1 MEKEI
6 DYSKGYDGIP
16 TGNNY
21 KDGYK
26 GNYDN
31 SGDNDNFSGMEK
43 PKKIEKKESTEE
55 TLIEI
60 KSFFNYYK
68 KDLGKMI
75 KSGKGVISLSFQDI
89 ASFSPNLA
97 EKIIDSP
104 EEMLQ
109 LIELGIEETGLV
121 KNPRVRLLDIP
132 EIHKVHIR
140 NIRAKHLNQLVCIE
154 GLVRQASDVRPQV
167 VNAKFEC
174 PSCGTVISVLQI
186 EKKFREPSRCSC
198 GRKGAFRLIS
208 KDMVDA
214 QRLVIEE
221 SPETL
226 DGGEQPRRLNVFL
239 KEDLVEPKM
248 EEKTTPGSK
257 VRIIGVLKEVPSPL
271 PTGGMSTRFD
281 LAVEAN
287 NIIPLEETFEEL
299 DITEEDERQIK
310 ELSANPK
317 ILEILSQSIAP
328 SIYGYEEIKI
338 ALLLQLFSG
347 VKKTKSDGN
356 KTRGDI
362 HILLIG
368 DPGVAKSL
376 GKNEKVMYISGKET
390 GYETIENI
398 YKKFK
403 KFPKGLKVLTIDMKN
418 HEPRWE
424 YVFEIIKHLPEKNLI
439 KITTEHGKSV
449 TATKDHSFITLS
461 KTGEII
467 PIKGQELTANMYVPI
482 PINYHN
488 KISEYFYPKY
498 FNKKAGNNSKLLPE
512 KIKLDEDFGFF
523 IGIFLSEGYIKN
535 KNAVEISNKDREIQ
549 NNVIRF
555 AKKMNINC
563 HAYSNRV
570 ILYSKTL
577 SNILMAYC
585 YDSQHLK
592 LIKKGVKGNFSRIK
606 KIPEFLFFAPREF
619 IYGLISGLFSG
630 DGRLIQD
637 AKMLKG
643 FELITLS
650 KELAEYTSDILFS
663 VGIINKLKKRNYV
676 YKGNKT
682 DYFSVAV
689 PTYMINKFLS
699 NIKIYRRDIKINKKK
714 PIYSYNNLIPCG
726 DLVYK
731 VVKKLGYNSRIS
743 GNRTLAAE
751 MRTIRRRG
759 TIGRLRL
766 LRLIEKF
773 EKKSQENIPEL
784 EILKKIANSNILWS
798 KITDVT
804 ILEKRDE
811 KVYDLSIPTTNTFVA
826 NGIGVHNSQLLK
838 YISGIAPRGRY
849 VVGKAASGAGITATV
864 VKDEFLKGWAL
875 EAGAMVLANHGIVC
889 IDEIDKMDPVDRSAI
904 HEALEQQCML
914 PDFKLMLSNG
924 EEVEIGPFVDNLME
938 KNKEKLIS
946 GKDCEILP
954 VENIKLLSTDFEK
967 HFPLK
972 ADRISRH
979 LAPKEFIKIE
989 LANGREITVTPEHP
1003 CWIVN
1008 NGKISTKSAQEL
1020 EEGMFFPVPSEV
1032 IIKEEAYEQ
1041 KNDILCKILGY
1052 HISDGCYEL
1061 NRGKKNGI
1069 QFWNNDVELIED
1081 YKEAIKLFFGISA
1094 GLTRRGKQYA
1104 VRVISK
1110 KVVEEFLKLDKNL
1123 MEKGIIKTIPDSIMQ
1138 LPKENLKYLIRA
1150 LFDGDGTVV
1159 FQNRNG
1165 CRATLITENLKL
1177 AQQVSDVLLRFGI
1190 QSSIFRDRAF
1200 FKVDI
1205 TGQENLLK
1213 FLLTISFLSEK
1224 KKNRLKEYCKKDKS
1238 YKTIRDIIPNCTD
1251 KINEI
1256 FKKLK
1261 ISPRKEIGHSI
1272 DLGVEKQRKF
1282 LQKLVLIAEKK
1293 LKEFKGEKEEIKKDI
1308 QELKKLAFGYA
1319 RWVKIKKVAKI
1330 ENKKIKWV
1338 YDVTIE
1344 PFKTFISNGMILH
1357 NTVTISKANIQATLR
1372 AETSVLASGNP
1383 KFGRFDPYQ
1392 PVASQIDIP
1401 PTLINRF
1408 DVIFTLRDLP
1418 EREKDN
1424 AIATHVLQEHK
1435 REGKK
1440 AEVERNIFRKYIAY
1454 AKQNI
1459 KPELT
1464 NEAVDEIKKFY
1475 VDLRNSPVSSE
1486 DLQRPIPI
1494 SARQLEALI
1503 RLSEACAKAQLSKK
1517 VKREHAKRAIDLM
1530 KFYLTQVGYDY
1541 ETKTFDIDKIVTGI
1555 PTSQRSKIIIVRETI
1570 SRLESRIGKLIPLE
1584 ELAKDLDG
1592 KLSLP
1597 EIEDALDK
1605 LRISGDIF
1613 EPKKGFV
1620 QRT

>member
-1 MEKEI
+1 MPRNEELISEAKIFFETYKKEI
-6 DYSKGYDGIP
+6 GESIRKGKKVVFV
-16 TGNNY
+16 NY
-21 KDGYK
+21 EDL
-26 GNYDN
+26 
-31 SGDNDNFSGMEK
+31 SSSS
-43 PKKIEKKESTEE
+43 PI
-55 TLIEI
+55 LIEALM
-60 KSFFNYYK
+60 SH
-68 KDLGKMI
+68 
-75 KSGKGVISLSFQDI
+75 
-89 ASFSPNLA
+89 
-97 EKIIDSP
+97 P
-104 EEMLQ
+104 EEVLHI
-109 LIELGIEETGLV
+109 LELALEETGLI
-121 KNPRVRLLDIP
+121 KNPRIRFNNLP
-132 EIHKVHIR
+132 ETQKVKIR
-140 NIRAKHLNQLVCIE
+140 TIRANHLNQFIYFE
-154 GLVRQASDVRPQV
+154 GIVRQASEVRPQV

-424 YVFEIIKHLPEKNLI
+424 YVFEIIKHLP
-439 KITTEHGKSV
+439 
-449 TATKDHSFITLS
+449 
-461 KTGEII
+461 
-467 PIKGQELTANMYVPI
+467 ANMYVPI

-689 PTYMINKFLS
+689 PTYMINKFLN

-784 EILKKIANSNILWS
+784 EILKKIANNNILWS

-811 KVYDLSIPTTNTFVA
+811 EVYDQSIPTTNTFVA

-849 VVGKAASGAGITATV
+849 VVGKAASCAGITATV

-1008 NGKISTKSAQEL
+1008 NG
-1020 EEGMFFPVPSEV
+1020 
-1032 IIKEEAYEQ
+1032 
-1041 KNDILCKILGY
+1041 
-1052 HISDGCYEL
+1052 
-1061 NRGKKNGI
+1061 
-1069 QFWNNDVELIED
+1069 
-1081 YKEAIKLFFGISA
+1081 
-1094 GLTRRGKQYA
+1094 
-1104 VRVISK
+1104 
-1110 KVVEEFLKLDKNL
+1110 
-1123 MEKGIIKTIPDSIMQ
+1123 
-1138 LPKENLKYLIRA
+1138 
-1150 LFDGDGTVV
+1150 
-1159 FQNRNG
+1159 
-1165 CRATLITENLKL
+1165 
-1177 AQQVSDVLLRFGI
+1177 
-1190 QSSIFRDRAF
+1190 
-1200 FKVDI
+1200 
-1205 TGQENLLK
+1205 
-1213 FLLTISFLSEK
+1213 
-1224 KKNRLKEYCKKDKS
+1224 
-1238 YKTIRDIIPNCTD
+1238 
-1251 KINEI
+1251 
-1256 FKKLK
+1256 
-1261 ISPRKEIGHSI
+1261 
-1272 DLGVEKQRKF
+1272 
-1282 LQKLVLIAEKK
+1282 
-1293 LKEFKGEKEEIKKDI
+1293 
-1308 QELKKLAFGYA
+1308 
-1319 RWVKIKKVAKI
+1319 
-1330 ENKKIKWV
+1330 
-1338 YDVTIE
+1338 
-1344 PFKTFISNGMILH
+1344 
-1357 NTVTISKANIQATLR
+1357 NI
-1372 AETSVLASGNP
+1372 
-1383 KFGRFDPYQ
+1383 
-1392 PVASQIDIP
+1392 
-1401 PTLINRF
+1401 
-1408 DVIFTLRDLP
+1408 
-1418 EREKDN
+1418 
-1424 AIATHVLQEHK
+1424 
-1435 REGKK
+1435 
-1440 AEVERNIFRKYIAY
+1440 
-1454 AKQNI
+1454 
-1459 KPELT
+1459 
-1464 NEAVDEIKKFY
+1464 
-1475 VDLRNSPVSSE
+1475 
-1486 DLQRPIPI
+1486 
-1494 SARQLEALI
+1494 
-1503 RLSEACAKAQLSKK
+1503 
-1517 VKREHAKRAIDLM
+1517 
-1530 KFYLTQVGYDY
+1530 
-1541 ETKTFDIDKIVTGI
+1541 
-1555 PTSQRSKIIIVRETI
+1555 
-1570 SRLESRIGKLIPLE
+1570 
-1584 ELAKDLDG
+1584 
-1592 KLSLP
+1592 
-1597 EIEDALDK
+1597 
-1605 LRISGDIF
+1605 
-1613 EPKKGFV
+1613 
-1620 QRT
+1620 